1 MPKQNDLS
9 KSEWLVMNR
18 VWVHKKTTARE
29 VTEDLAAETDWS
41 YNTVKTMLV
50 RLVEKGWA
58 AEDKVGGTCF
68 YRPAVPRR
76 KAITAALDDLVDR
89 VLDGAFEPLVSYLGK
104 NRRLSDKDVK
114 ALEKL
119 IQHRREDES

>member
-1 MPKQNDLS
+1 MPKRSDLS

-18 VWVHKKTTARE
+18 VWAHRKTTARE
-29 VTEDLAAETDWS
+29 VTLDLATETDWS

-58 AEDKVGGTCF
+58 KEHKVGGTCF
-68 YRPAVPRR
+68 YRPAVPRP
-76 KAITAALDDLVDR
+76 KAIKEALDDLVDR
-89 VLDGAFEPLVSYLGK
+89 VLDGAFEPLVAYLGK
-104 NRRLSDKDVK
+104 TDRLSQEDLK

-119 IQHRREDES
+119 IQKYRGDES